1 MFGSRRFLKKVA
13 SRDSEKS
20 LVGSVEETE
29 QQARTPKE
37 LVPDDNK
44 ASFLSLAH
52 LLLPSFYSISKW
64 RATFTITLD
73 LSCSARPPLAVGPQL
88 VHVRPE

>member
-1 MFGSRRFLKKVA
+1 MDKVEPILYLSLSGLVFGSRRFLKKVA

-44 ASFLSLAH
+44 V
-52 LLLPSFYSISKW
+52 
-64 RATFTITLD
+64 D
-73 LSCSARPPLAVGPQL
+73 GNDDDDDARG
-88 VHVRPE
+88 